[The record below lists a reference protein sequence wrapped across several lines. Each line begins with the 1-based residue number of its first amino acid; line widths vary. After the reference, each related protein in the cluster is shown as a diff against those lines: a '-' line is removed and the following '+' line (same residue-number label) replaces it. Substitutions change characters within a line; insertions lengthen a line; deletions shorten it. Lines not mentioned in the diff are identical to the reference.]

1 MIFALWAAIQTN
13 LSSNMVTATL
23 VGTVASTVIAS
34 TFSTLNLEATICII
48 GMLSSFAFATPP
60 SMPHIAIIS
69 SSETLST
76 KEVFIYGIIIML
88 LSVLV
93 ALLISYPIGLL
104 IF

>member
-1 MIFALWAAIQTN
+1 
-13 LSSNMVTATL
+13 MVTATL

-69 SSETLST
+69 SSETFFTYFLSYWFT
-76 KEVFIYGIIIML
+76 YILGVNFYGKT
-88 LSVLV
+88 
-93 ALLISYPIGLL
+93 
-104 IF
+104 